1 MRTLSLDL
9 RERIL
14 ASYDNEE
21 GSRQDIAD
29 RYRVSLGMVKKLLQ
43 QRKRTGEIGPRHHCS
58 GRKPM
63 IVAAHHRQL
72 QALFA
77 DPQIAQQL
85 EAIGRK
91 NDETI
96 NKNEAAAVAARL
108 GTLARPVF
116 HWRLDQT
123 TSSRVGTRQKEASRG

>member
-1 MRTLSLDL
+1 MRFGT
-9 RERIL
+9 
-14 ASYDNEE
+14 
-21 GSRQDIAD
+21 QH
-29 RYRVSLGMVKKLLQ
+29 VS
-43 QRKRTGEIGPRHHCS
+43 T
-58 GRKPM
+58 
-63 IVAAHHRQL
+63 
-72 QALFA
+72 FA

-108 GTLARPVF
+108 GTLAHLVF

-123 TSSRVGTRQKEASRG
+123 TSSRVGTREKEASRG